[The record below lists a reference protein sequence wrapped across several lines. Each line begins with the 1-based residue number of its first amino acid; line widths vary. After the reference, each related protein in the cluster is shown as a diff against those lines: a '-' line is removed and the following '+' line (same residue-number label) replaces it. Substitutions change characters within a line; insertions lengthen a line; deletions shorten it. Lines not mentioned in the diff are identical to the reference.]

1 MQFGNLVLIEK
12 TFTRENTNP
21 RGQDYDGIKF
31 RRGIS
36 KKEGKEGDIEET
48 FTISD
53 KLFNSLQLSTY
64 ALSQANLPDNKG
76 VLLMVVEDQDK
87 VKPIA
92 KIMRQQK
99 QRADGTTPVKG
110 RIFSNEFVSQGLIDA
125 GILDPK
131 KIGNQFFALENLTE
145 KFEDRPEHVKG
156 IFQVVVDD
164 TVDASEEEEG
174 QESEQDQAKEEAVPE
189 QQPTQSNF

>member
-36 KKEGKEGDIEET
+36 KKEGKEGEIEET

-125 GILDPK
+125 EILDPK

-156 IFQVVVDD
+156 IFQVVVDE
-164 TVDASEEEEG
+164 TVDTSEEAEG
-174 QESEQDQAKEEAVPE
+174 QENTEGATEPVAEQSA
-189 QQPTQSNF
+189 QSNF

>member
-64 ALSQANLPDNKG
+64 ALSQANIPENGG

-156 IFQVVVDD
+156 IFQVVIDE
-164 TVDASEEEEG
+164 TVDTSGEDEG
-174 QESEQDQAKEEAVPE
+174 QEGSEAEQEQAATE
-189 QQPTQSNF
+189 QQPAQSNF

>member
-12 TFTRENTNP
+12 TFTRESTNP
-21 RGQDYDGIKF
+21 RGQDYNGIKF
-31 RRGIS
+31 RRNIS
-36 KKEGKEGDIEET
+36 KKEGKEGEIEET

-53 KLFNSLQLSTY
+53 KLFDSLQLSTY
-64 ALSQANLPDNKG
+64 ALSQANMPENKG

-87 VKPIA
+87 VRPIA

-110 RIFSNEFVSQGLIDA
+110 RIFSNEFVSQGLVDC

-131 KIGNQFFALENLTE
+131 KIGNQFLDLENLTE
-145 KFEDRPEHVKG
+145 KFEDRPDHVKG
-156 IFQVVVDD
+156 IFKIVFDD
-164 TVDASEEEEG
+164 TVDTTEEDDSTEG
-174 QESEQDQAKEEAVPE
+174 AENATEQVAE
-189 QQPTQSNF
+189 QQPAQSNF

>member
-36 KKEGKEGDIEET
+36 KKEGKEGEIEET

-53 KLFNSLQLSTY
+53 KLFDSLQLKTY
-64 ALSQANLPDNKG
+64 ALSQANLPDNAG

-125 GILDPK
+125 GVLDPK
-131 KIGNQFFALENLTE
+131 KIGNQFLALENLTE
-145 KFEDRPEHVKG
+145 KFDDRPDHVKG
-156 IFQVVVDD
+156 IFKVVFDD
-164 TVDASEEEEG
+164 TVDTSGEDEGAEG
-174 QESEQDQAKEEAVPE
+174 QQAQEAESEQ
-189 QQPTQSNF
+189 QPAQSNF